1 MGTFDSAKRL
11 FREEPWLMSASL
23 GLACALTAMNGM
35 RLNTIDGIYP
45 VELSLTLRHLLA
57 TLTALTVLFLSS
69 KMGRPVLST
78 SPRRVFAVA
87 GFLALALLMR
97 YSPYLFIA
105 EVPGLMLV
113 GKLIE
118 ESIGALLVLA
128 WAESIVGSGLRRTVT
143 VFGLA
148 VFGMGAI
155 QVLLTLFQR
164 VPCMLALVV
173 LPLVSAAL
181 FKTCFQRMRRDAD
194 TLVLDERDN
203 LQTVDISRSSL
214 IALLCIVVLCFV
226 FTTGQILQPTLV
238 IQERNFSS
246 QLSIAVGNVLAGICI
261 LTVACAS
268 DRVSSQPRV
277 SFALFFLAMFALT
290 TVALSLMNY
299 LDSVIVTVYLVLA
312 SLGTFLI
319 MLVVWALP
327 FARLPRGWTPFTVV
341 ALGYVCN
348 FAARMISTVVMNFAA
363 ANPGFPVGLI
373 AGGAL
378 ALALCCSVACIIGM
392 TDSVVQSAL
401 GCRPAVGGDLANA
414 GTPPSASCV
423 AAPHKDAVASLCDAY
438 GLTAQE
444 GKVLSLCSKGK
455 NARSV
460 SEELGVSLNTTKSHM
475 RVIYSNLGIH
485 SQQELIKLV
494 DEAFAEARR
503 VQ

>member
-1 MGTFDSAKRL
+1 
-11 FREEPWLMSASL
+11 MSASL
-23 GLACALTAMNGM
+23 GLACALTAMSGM

-57 TLTALTVLFLSS
+57 TLAVLAVLVLSHKNASRSVLSS
-69 KMGRPVLST
+69 
-78 SPRRVFAVA
+78 SPKRVFAIA
-87 GFLALALLMR
+87 GCFTLVLLMR

-113 GKLIE
+113 GKLLE
-118 ESIGALLVLA
+118 ESIGVLLVLA
-128 WAESIVGSGLRRTVT
+128 WAECIVGSGLRRTVA
-143 VFGLA
+143 VFGFA

-164 VPCMLALVV
+164 VPCMLTLVF

-181 FKTCFQRMRRDAD
+181 FKTCFSKMNDTDAS
-194 TLVLDERDN
+194 VLSETDD
-203 LQTVDISRSSL
+203 LPTVDASRPSL

-226 FTTGQILQPTLV
+226 FITGQILQPTLV
-238 IQERNFSS
+238 IQERSFSS
-246 QLSIAVGNVLAGICI
+246 QLSIAVGNALAGVCI
-261 LTVACAS
+261 LAVACAS
-268 DRVSSQPRV
+268 DKVRSQPRV
-277 SFALFFLAMFALT
+277 SLALFFLAMFALT
-290 TVALSLMNY
+290 TVALSLVNY

-312 SLGTFLI
+312 ALGTFLI

-327 FARLPRGWTPFTVV
+327 FARLPHGWTPFMAV

-378 ALALCCSVACIIGM
+378 VLALCCSVACIFRM
-392 TDSVVQSAL
+392 TDTAAQAVP
-401 GCRPAVGGDLANA
+401 GCGPAMDGGLAGA
-414 GTPPSASCV
+414 EMLPLARHA
-423 AAPHKDAVASLCDAY
+423 AAPHKDVVASLCDVY

-444 GKVLSLCSKGK
+444 GRVLSLCSKGK
-455 NARSV
+455 NARSI
-460 SEELGVSLNTTKSHM
+460 SEELGVSLNTIKSHM
-475 RVIYSNLGIH
+475 RVIYSKLGIH

-494 DEAFAEARR
+494 DEAFAEARKA
-503 VQ
+503 Q

>member
-1 MGTFDSAKRL
+1 MGTFDSAKGL
-11 FREEPWLMSASL
+11 FREEPWLVSAAL
-23 GLACALTAMNGM
+23 GLACALTAMSGM

-57 TLTALTVLFLSS
+57 TLAALAVLVLSHKNASRSVLSS
-69 KMGRPVLST
+69 
-78 SPRRVFAVA
+78 SPKRVFAIA
-87 GFLALALLMR
+87 GCFALALLMR
-97 YSPYLFIA
+97 YSPYLFIT

-113 GKLIE
+113 GRLLE
-118 ESIGALLVLA
+118 ESIGVLLVLA
-128 WAESIVGSGLRRTVT
+128 WAECIVRSGLKRTV
-143 VFGLA
+143 A
-148 VFGMGAI
+148 VFGFAVLGMGAT

-181 FKTCFQRMRRDAD
+181 FKTCFQKMGDAD
-194 TLVLDERDN
+194 ASALSERDD
-203 LQTVDISRSSL
+203 LLTVDVSRPSL
-214 IALLCIVVLCFV
+214 IALLCVVVLCFV

-246 QLSIAVGNVLAGICI
+246 QLSIAVGNALAGVCI
-261 LTVACAS
+261 LAVACAS
-268 DRVSSQPRV
+268 DKVRSQPRV
-277 SFALFFLAMFALT
+277 SLALFFLAMFALT
-290 TVALSLMNY
+290 TVALSLVNY

-312 SLGTFLI
+312 ALGTFLI

-327 FARLPRGWTPFTVV
+327 FARLPYGWTPFMVV

-378 ALALCCSVACIIGM
+378 VLALCCSVACIIRM
-392 TDSVVQSAL
+392 TDMVVQAVP
-401 GCRPAVGGDLANA
+401 GCCPAMDGGLAGA
-414 GTPPSASCV
+414 EMPSLARHA
-423 AAPHKDAVASLCDAY
+423 AAPHKDVVASLCDVY

-444 GKVLSLCSKGK
+444 GRVLSLCSKGK
-455 NARSV
+455 NARSI

-475 RVIYSNLGIH
+475 RVIYSKMGIH

-494 DEAFAEARR
+494 DEAFAEAKKA
-503 VQ
+503 Q